1 VNRERG
7 FALLIVLWS
16 VVLLAL
22 LVTGIAAAGRSDVQ
36 LAANLRGAAQAEA
49 AADGA
54 VHAAAF
60 HLLDPAALWAAD
72 GTPRMLDQPGGPP
85 GARVL
90 LRIEDEAGKV
100 NPNLAS
106 PELLQALL
114 RQVGADA
121 QTATRLAAA
130 IVDWRFPGDAPR
142 PNGAKAPQYQA
153 AGLPYGPPNAPF
165 ESLAELGAVL
175 GMTPELLARLAPSL
189 SVLNDGE
196 PDLRV
201 AGAPVRAAIRQATG
215 ASPAAGGPTRPP
227 RTVTIT
233 AEAAVAGGSRFSRR
247 ATIRLGGTP
256 REPLMQV
263 LTWEAVDG

>member
-1 VNRERG
+1 MNRARSHDGG

-60 HLLDPAALWAAD
+60 HLLDPAAPWAAD
-72 GTPRMLDQPGGPP
+72 GTSRVLDQPG
-85 GARVL
+85 ARVA
-90 LRIEDEAGKV
+90 LRIEDEAGKI

-106 PELLQALL
+106 LELLQALL

-121 QTATRLAAA
+121 QAASRIAAA

-165 ESLAELGAVL
+165 ESLSELGAVL
-175 GMTPELLARLAPSL
+175 GMTPELLARLLPSL
-189 SVLNDGE
+189 SLLNDAE
-196 PDLRV
+196 PDPQR
-201 AGAPVRAAIRQATG
+201 AGPAVLAAMRQATG
-215 ASPAAGGPTRPP
+215 AAPARPGPARPP

-233 AEAAVAGGSRFSRR
+233 AEAAAEGSRFTRR

-256 REPLMQV
+256 KEPLMQV